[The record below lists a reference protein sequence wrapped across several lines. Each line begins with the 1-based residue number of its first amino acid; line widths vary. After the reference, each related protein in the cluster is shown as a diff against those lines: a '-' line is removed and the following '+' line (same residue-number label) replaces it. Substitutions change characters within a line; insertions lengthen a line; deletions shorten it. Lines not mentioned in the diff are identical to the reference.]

1 MSTVDAGATAPSPGV
16 RAGWLARA
24 LPLVLAALLAVA
36 AVGTVGAAGCDDP
49 GTYVSTPDGIALV
62 GGCVSPGKIDPL
74 VGDPALGDP
83 AARRG

>member
-1 MSTVDAGATAPSPGV
+1 VATATPSPDARVG
-16 RAGWLARA
+16 RLARA

-49 GTYVSTPDGIALV
+49 GTYVSTPDGYTLV
-62 GGCVSPGKIDPL
+62 GGCVSPGKLDPL
-74 VGDPALGDP
+74 IGDAAGGDP

>member
-1 MSTVDAGATAPSPGV
+1 MATTGARPSPDSRSG
-16 RAGWLARA
+16 RLARA

-49 GTYVSTPDGIALV
+49 GTYVSTPHGYTLV
-62 GGCVSPGKIDPL
+62 GGCFSPGKLDPL
-74 VGDPALGDP
+74 VGDPSAGDP

>member
-1 MSTVDAGATAPSPGV
+1 VAAVGDVATTSPEARPG
-16 RAGWLARA
+16 RLARA

-49 GTYVSTPDGIALV
+49 GTYVSTPDGYTLV
-62 GGCVSPGKIDPL
+62 GGCVSPGKLDPMIS
-74 VGDPALGDP
+74 DPTVADP

>member
-1 MSTVDAGATAPSPGV
+1 VG
-16 RAGWLARA
+16 RLARA

-49 GTYVSTPDGIALV
+49 GTYVSTPDGYTLV
-62 GGCVSPGKIDPL
+62 GGCVSPGKLEPL
-74 VGDPALGDP
+74 IGDAAGGDP